1 MFSGYKLQT
10 LAVQWLLITNMH
22 VDIQRLHT
30 TCRCSASGYYLQFF
44 CFDVHW
50 LLPADIVTNFIC
62 LDVQWSQSQSCLKDV
77 VGQPLH
83 GCMHDYLHKHANK
96 PVACNYLNKAPYSI
110 AIIVLDQSTVNMKGV
125 LAILFAA
132 CILFKATEA
141 APSSNYHQIA
151 VEDK

>member
-1 MFSGYKLQT
+1 MFGCSVVT
-10 LAVQWLLITNMH
+10 IAIMFE
-22 VDIQRLHT
+22 RC
-30 TCRCSASGYYLQFF
+30 CRSAST
-44 CFDVHW
+44 W
-50 LLPADIVTNFIC
+50 L
-62 LDVQWSQSQSCLKDV
+62 
-77 VGQPLH
+77 
-83 GCMHDYLHKHANK
+83 HDYLHKHANK